1 MITQKEI
8 NRYIKDIKKELL
20 YGTKESRQFL
30 KELKQNVTDY
40 AEENQNAD
48 MAQVTEQFGTPE
60 DIAATFF
67 EQYGK
72 EDIKKK
78 VNIRRV
84 VIVALTIA
92 ITMFIIALAI
102 ELIDASNNFDTQ
114 KKLRC
119 GKWTREIIIN
129 RLKRNYEE
137 YGNDFYKDG
146 KAEWLNG

>member
-1 MITQKEI
+1 MITQKQI
-8 NRYIKDIKKELL
+8 NKYIKDIKKELL
-20 YGTKESRQFL
+20 YGTRESRQFL

-48 MAQVTEQFGTPE
+48 MAQVTEQFGKPE

-102 ELIDASNNFDTQ
+102 ELIDAHRTGMGYYSE
-114 KKLRC
+114 
-119 GKWTREIIIN
+119 EIVTNKSIIETTN
-129 RLKRNYEE
+129 TNKNT
-137 YGNDFYKDG
+137 D
-146 KAEWLNG
+146 ALN

>member
-40 AEENQNAD
+40 AEENQTAD

-84 VIVALTIA
+84 VVVAVAVSIVI
-92 ITMFIIALAI
+92 FIIFLIGVFVDTHGDGHGNISVTIEEGTTAI
-102 ELIDASNNFDTQ
+102 SACINA
-114 KKLRC
+114 KL
-119 GKWTREIIIN
+119 K
-129 RLKRNYEE
+129 
-137 YGNDFYKDG
+137 
-146 KAEWLNG
+146 

>member
-8 NRYIKDIKKELL
+8 NKYIKDIKKELL

-48 MAQVTEQFGTPE
+48 MAQVTEQFGKPE

-84 VIVALTIA
+84 VVVTALVALVMVAVSLIVAL
-92 ITMFIIALAI
+92 
-102 ELIDASNNFDTQ
+102 IDAHIDT
-114 KKLRC
+114 
-119 GKWTREIIIN
+119 E
-129 RLKRNYEE
+129 NYSKITIEE
-137 YGNDFYKDG
+137 GTTIYLD
-146 KAEWLNG
+146 

>member
-1 MITQKEI
+1 MITQKQI
-8 NRYIKDIKKELL
+8 NKYIKDIKKELL

-48 MAQVTEQFGTPE
+48 MEQVTEQFGKPE

-78 VNIRRV
+78 VDIRRV
-84 VIVALTIA
+84 VIAATIA
-92 ITMFIIALAI
+92 VIILLSFFIIGT
-102 ELIDASNNFDTQ
+102 LINFYGDGHGSISVT
-114 KKLRC
+114 L
-119 GKWTREIIIN
+119 
-129 RLKRNYEE
+129 EE
-137 YGNDFYKDG
+137 ETTIYLD
-146 KAEWLNG
+146 